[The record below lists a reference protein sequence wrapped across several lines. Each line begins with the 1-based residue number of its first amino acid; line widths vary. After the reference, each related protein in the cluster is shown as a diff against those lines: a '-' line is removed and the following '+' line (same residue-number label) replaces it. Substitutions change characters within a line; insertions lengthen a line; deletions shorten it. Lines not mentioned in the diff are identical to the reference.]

1 MLEVIYIMWLRQ
13 IKRHFRSKS
22 RLIGSLGQPLLFLI
36 ALGFGFGPVF
46 EQEGQG
52 NYLTFLAPGII
63 AMGVLFTSIFL
74 GIEIIWDKQFGFI
87 KETFVAPIPR
97 YQILLGKALGGA
109 TVATLQGI
117 TILILTLLVGFTLPN
132 LWVIPFSILIMFLIA
147 LFFTLVGITIAS
159 FLEDMHG
166 FQLIMNFLV
175 MPIFFLSGALFPLNN
190 LSGPLLYLV
199 KLNPLSY
206 GIDALR
212 NVLLGTS
219 FQFGLGLDLSI
230 LIGLSAIVL
239 IIGSYFFNRIQI
251 N

>member
-1 MLEVIYIMWLRQ
+1 MLDVIYIMWLRQ

-46 EQEGQG
+46 QQAGQG
-52 NYLTFLAPGII
+52 NYMDFLAPGII
-63 AMGVLFTSIFL
+63 AMGILFTGIFI
-74 GIEIIWDKQFGFI
+74 GIEVIWDKQFGFI

-117 TILILTLLVGFTLPN
+117 AVLILTLLVGFTIPN
-132 LWVIPFSILIMFLIA
+132 LWSIPVAIGVMFLIA

-175 MPIFFLSGALFPLNN
+175 MPIFFLSGALFPINN

-212 NVLLGTS
+212 NILIGQS
-219 FQFGLGLDLSI
+219 FQFGLGVDISI
-230 LIGLSAIVL
+230 LLGLSAVVL
-239 IIGSYFFNRIQI
+239 IIGSYFFNKIQI

>member
-1 MLEVIYIMWLRQ
+1 LDFI
-13 IKRHFRSKS
+13 
-22 RLIGSLGQPLLFLI
+22 
-36 ALGFGFGPVF
+36 
-46 EQEGQG
+46 
-52 NYLTFLAPGII
+52 APGII
-63 AMGVLFTSIFL
+63 AMGILFTSIFNGFEL
-74 GIEIIWDKQFGFI
+74 IWDKQFGFM
-87 KETFVAPIPR
+87 KETFVAPVPR
-97 YQILLGKALGGA
+97 YQILLGKAIGGA

-117 TILILTLLVGFTLPN
+117 AVLILTLLVGFTIPN
-132 LWVIPFSILIMFLIA
+132 LWSIPLAIGVMFLIA

-199 KLNPLSY
+199 RLNPLSY

-219 FQFGLGLDLSI
+219 FQFGLNLDLSI

-239 IIGSYFFNRIQI
+239 IIGTYFFNKIQI